1 MKKIFTKR
9 LCMYMIIGM
18 AAAVVAIFIL
28 QTVTT
33 RISHTSS
40 SREKL
45 LSVKEKLESNQE
57 EIDNLTRDLGENS
70 LAKSKAFADIIAAD
84 PTIISNQDKMNELMD
99 DLKVSELH
107 VIDENGI
114 ITHST
119 VDAYIGFDMGSG
131 EQSAAFLV
139 IIDDPTIE
147 IVQEPQENA
156 AEAKLMQYVGVARKD
171 AIGFV
176 QVGIRPEMLEQ
187 ALAGTAIDVVLSD
200 IDFGKK
206 GYVWAVDMQSGQ
218 ITAHPDQKLIG
229 TAASNIGLPTKAGS
243 GQKRINGVTGHYVA
257 EEYNGMLI
265 GTYLPSSEYY
275 KDCLTAIGI
284 VSVSMLIIFAILLI
298 LINRMVDE
306 KIVTGIYNIADAMKR
321 ISAGDYS
328 VRVDERGNPEFAL
341 FSDGINTMLASMQT
355 NLSDNE
361 KLLMR
366 QQADVETNNA
376 LIENVK
382 QVCSRLNDISNE
394 TLNNARMIHSG
405 TEEQE
410 NVVSELQNIMDQLV
424 KGLNESADA
433 TMVGST
439 LIDETV
445 DSMKQ
450 GKEEMEQLELSIR
463 KISDTSAE
471 IEKIIGEINSIAQQT
486 NMLSLNASIEAA
498 RAGELGKGFAVVAT
512 EVGELAARSSQAA
525 RETNTLIMSTV
536 EAIEEGKE
544 ISEQTM
550 KVFDSMAEQIE
561 KANMG
566 VKDIAD
572 MVRQNVSVVTQALDG
587 LEHISDVVERNVEI
601 SQNSEQV
608 SMTMAEEAGN
618 LLNMV
623 EP

>member
-243 GQKRINGVTGHYVA
+243 GQKKINGVTGHYVA

-284 VSVSMLIIFAILLI
+284 VSVSMLIIFAILLM

-341 FSDGINTMLASMQT
+341 FSDGINTMLAGMQT

-361 KLLMR
+361 QLLAR
-366 QQADVETNNA
+366 QREDVESNNA

-382 QVCSRLNDISNE
+382 QVCSRLNEISNE
-394 TLNNARMIHSG
+394 TLNNARMIHNG

-536 EAIEEGKE
+536 EAIEEGKQ
-544 ISEQTM
+544 IGDQTM

-561 KANMG
+561 KASMG

-572 MVRQNVSVVTQALDG
+572 MVRRNVSVVTQALDG
-587 LEHISDVVERNVEI
+587 LEHISDVVQRNVEI

>member
-176 QVGIRPEMLEQ
+176 QVGIRPGMLEQ

-243 GQKRINGVTGHYVA
+243 GQKKINGVTGHYVA

-284 VSVSMLIIFAILLI
+284 VSVSMLIIFAILLM

-341 FSDGINTMLASMQT
+341 FSDGINTMLAGMQT

-361 KLLMR
+361 KLLAR
-366 QQADVETNNA
+366 QREDVESNNA

-382 QVCSRLNDISNE
+382 QVCSRLNEISNE
-394 TLNNARMIHSG
+394 TLNNARMIHNG

-536 EAIEEGKE
+536 EAIEEGKQ
-544 ISEQTM
+544 IGDQTM

-561 KANMG
+561 KASMG

-572 MVRQNVSVVTQALDG
+572 MVRRNVSVVTQALDG
-587 LEHISDVVERNVEI
+587 LEHISDVVQRNVEI

-618 LLNMV
+618 LLDMV

>member
-84 PTIISNQDKMNELMD
+84 STIISNQDKMNELMD

-284 VSVSMLIIFAILLI
+284 VSVSMLIIFAILLM

>member
-218 ITAHPDQKLIG
+218 IIAHPDQKLIG

>member
-9 LCMYMIIGM
+9 LCIYMIIGM

-33 RISHTSS
+33 RISNTASS
-40 SREKL
+40 QDKL
-45 LSVKEKLESNQE
+45 SMVKEKLESNEE
-57 EIDNLTRDLGENS
+57 EIENLTKDLGENS

-84 PTIISNQDKMNELMD
+84 TTIISDKDKMDALMD

-119 VDAYIGFDMGSG
+119 VDAYIGFDMASG

-139 IIDDPTIE
+139 IIDNPTIE
-147 IVQEPQENA
+147 IVQEPQENS

-171 AIGFV
+171 AKGFV
-176 QVGIRPEMLEQ
+176 QVGIRPEMLEL

-200 IDFGKK
+200 IDFGSK
-206 GYVWAVDMQSGQ
+206 GFVWAVDMQSGQ
-218 ITAHPDQKLIG
+218 ITAYPDKKLIG
-229 TAASNIGLPTKAGS
+229 AAASSIGLPTKAGN
-243 GQKRINGVTGHYVA
+243 GQKKINGVTGHYVA

-275 KDCLTAIGI
+275 SACLTAIAI
-284 VSVSMLIIFAILLI
+284 VSVSMLIIFAILLV
-298 LINRMVDE
+298 LINRMVEE
-306 KIVTGIYNIADAMKR
+306 KIVKGIYHFADVMKKIA
-321 ISAGDYS
+321 AGDYS
-328 VRVDERGNPEFAL
+328 VRVEERGNPEFAL
-341 FSDGINTMLASMQT
+341 FSDGINAMLEGMQD
-355 NLSDNE
+355 NLSENE
-361 KLLMR
+361 QLLVR
-366 QQADVETNNA
+366 QQQDVESNNA

-394 TLNNARMIHSG
+394 TLNNAQLIHNG

-410 NVVSELQNIMDQLV
+410 NVVSDLQNIMDQLV

-433 TMVGST
+433 TIVGST

-471 IEKIIGEINSIAQQT
+471 IEKIIEEINSIAQQT

-498 RAGELGKGFAVVAT
+498 RAGEMGKGFAVVAT

-525 RETNTLIMSTV
+525 KETNTLIMSTV
-536 EAIEEGKE
+536 EAIEEGKQ

-561 KANMG
+561 KASSS

-572 MVRQNVSVVTQALDG
+572 MVRQNVSVVTQALDD